1 MSVFTPTINVT
12 TDGRKVWVNISDPKG
27 MLDCTGARFCQ
38 ISGEVFFD
46 RRSDMSHLITCDN
59 ETWKHWKDRVFHY
72 TGVHLD
78 ERLEP
83 DWSKKARETGLH

>member
-1 MSVFTPTINVT
+1 MSVFTPSIEVI
-12 TDGRKVWVNISDPKG
+12 TDGRTVWVNISDPNW

-46 RRSDMSHLITCDN
+46 RRPDMSHLSTCDN
-59 ETWKHWKDRVFHY
+59 ETWKSWKDRVFHY

-83 DWSKKARETGLH
+83 RWSRKA